1 MSTQSFDQETFDR
14 LPLVGI
20 LRGFSAE
27 VTVECVQAALQGG
40 LHNLEVTMNTQGAA
54 QQIALVRELAG
65 DRANVGAGT
74 VCDLKT
80 LDKALDAGANF
91 IVTPVVAEEVIKQ
104 CVEDGV
110 PVFPGALTP
119 TEIQRCWQ
127 LGARFIKLF
136 PADCFGP
143 SYVKMVKAPLDGVK
157 LMPTGGVTL
166 ENLAAYR
173 KAGAD
178 AFGLGSPLFNA
189 EQVQAQ
195 NWKWITAQTERYI
208 AAYRSG

>member
-1 MSTQSFDQETFDR
+1 NTQPFDQETFDR

-27 VTVECVQAALQGG
+27 VTVECVQAALKGG
-40 LHNLEVTMNTQGAA
+40 LCNLEVTMNTPGAA
-54 QQIALVRELAG
+54 QQINLVRNLAG
-65 DRANVGAGT
+65 KEVNVGAGT

-91 IVTPVVAEEVIKQ
+91 IVTPVVAEDVIKK

-119 TEIQRCWQ
+119 TEIQRCWH
-127 LGARFIKLF
+127 LGAMFIKLF

-143 SYVKMVKAPLDGVK
+143 SYVKM
-157 LMPTGGVTL
+157 
-166 ENLAAYR
+166 
-173 KAGAD
+173 
-178 AFGLGSPLFNA
+178 
-189 EQVQAQ
+189 
-195 NWKWITAQTERYI
+195 
-208 AAYRSG
+208 